1 MNTTIDNSELINGLI
16 NVLAD
21 SITKKVMEKITEV
34 LDKKIADTVEKA
46 IDSYDFSEIV
56 DSNIDEDAI
65 TRNVTDNMDL
75 EGTVST
81 EVTNQI
87 EDYDF
92 SDIVRAEIKKMSFEV
107 KVS

>member
-1 MNTTIDNSELINGLI
+1 MNTTIDNNELINGLI

-65 TRNVTDNMDL
+65 EALLKKGAKSVYFYAI
-75 EGTVST
+75 GKTVSH
-81 EVTNQI
+81 
-87 EDYDF
+87 F
-92 SDIVRAEIKKMSFEV
+92 
-107 KVS
+107 